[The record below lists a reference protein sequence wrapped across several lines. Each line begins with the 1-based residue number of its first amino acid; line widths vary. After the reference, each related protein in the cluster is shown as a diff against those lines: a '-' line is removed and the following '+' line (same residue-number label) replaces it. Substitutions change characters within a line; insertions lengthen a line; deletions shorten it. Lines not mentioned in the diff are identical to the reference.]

1 MRRVYYALTFD
12 QEATNKII
20 TNVNILKDNAL
31 QIKPIPENSIHMTMA
46 FLGEVEESMIDE
58 LLEIRDEINFEP
70 FSFNLDYLDSFPDRN
85 SRLYYLGTNQ
95 SEELYVLQKSLVKK
109 LYQHKIA
116 FHDRQFLPHVTLSR
130 KTVLKKEPKMLLPI
144 NCTITSLELL
154 ESIPYKETRIGI
166 PVKKIANE

>member
-1 MRRVYYALTFD
+1 MRRLYYALTFS

-46 FLGEVEESMIDE
+46 FLGEVEESKIDE
-58 LLEIRDEINFEP
+58 LLQIRDEISFAP

-85 SRLYYLGTNQ
+85 SRLYYLGTTR
-95 SEELYVLQKSLVKK
+95 SEELYALQKTLVQK
-109 LYQHKIA
+109 LYQHRIA

-130 KTVLKKEPKMLLPI
+130 KTVIKEETQMILPI

-154 ESIPYKETRIGI
+154 ESIPYKDTRIGI
-166 PVKKIANE
+166 SVKK

>member
-1 MRRVYYALTFD
+1 MRRLYYALTFS

-31 QIKPIPENSIHMTMA
+31 QIKPI
-46 FLGEVEESMIDE
+46 LGEVEESMIDE
-58 LLEIRDEINFEP
+58 LLEIRDEISFEP

-95 SEELYVLQKSLVKK
+95 SEELYALQKSLVKK

-144 NCTITSLELL
+144 NCTIT
-154 ESIPYKETRIGI
+154 
-166 PVKKIANE
+166 

>member
-12 QEATNKII
+12 QEANHKII

-46 FLGEVEESMIDE
+46 FLGEVDESLVEE
-58 LLEIRDEINFEP
+58 LLEIRDAISFES
-70 FSFNLDYLDSFPDRN
+70 FCFNLDYLDSFPDRN
-85 SRLYYLGTNQ
+85 SRLYYLGTTK
-95 SEELYVLQKSLVKK
+95 SSELYALQKKLVQK

-130 KTVLKKEPKMLLPI
+130 KTVLKENVEMILPI
-144 NCTITSLELL
+144 HCTITSLELL
-154 ESIPYKETRIGI
+154 ESIPYQETRIGI
-166 PVKKIANE
+166 PVKK